1 MGGFDSV
8 MNVFTSNKKNI
19 EMLLTLMIV
28 VSLMPNNILGMNLK
42 SQLSPVLDPIQGFFR
57 HNVVQLI
64 VFLLLVYS
72 CCIKVDMN
80 MFLLLSVF
88 ILCCR

>member
-8 MNVFTSNKKNI
+8 TNLFNSNKKNI
-19 EMLLTLMIV
+19 EMFLTLLIV
-28 VSLMPNNILGMNLK
+28 VSLMPNNVLGMNIK
-42 SQLSPVLDPIQGFFR
+42 SQLSPVLDPIQGFLR

-64 VFLLLVYS
+64 IFLLLVYS

-88 ILCCR
+88 LLSGR